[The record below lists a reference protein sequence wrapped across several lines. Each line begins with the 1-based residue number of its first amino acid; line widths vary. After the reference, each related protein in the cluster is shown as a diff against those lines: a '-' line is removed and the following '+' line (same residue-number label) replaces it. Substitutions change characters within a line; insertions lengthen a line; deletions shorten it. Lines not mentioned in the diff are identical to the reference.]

1 MGCGKSKDVS
11 KKIYGTLWDCST
23 IKYLLLAILP
33 STDLLFLLLARWKSS
48 ESCLKFLLRRK
59 IAMKNLLMKKFY
71 DSTVESLRLT
81 PTSID
86 IAQVSCHICGA
97 LRDLVPFV
105 QFKKCEKYP
114 WRSVNFS
121 TFLHGCFSCF
131 SNCTNGIKSRN
142 APHLSALCPAISTL
156 ENSNPGNDR
165 FILYNCY
172 AVLVKF

>member
-1 MGCGKSKDVS
+1 MRLQYYQIPFACNITLNGSFIPASCKMKELW
-11 KKIYGTLWDCST
+11 KLLKIFT
-23 IKYLLLAILP
+23 
-33 STDLLFLLLARWKSS
+33 S
-48 ESCLKFLLRRK
+48 E
-59 IAMKNLLMKKFY
+59 KNLLMKKFY

-131 SNCTNGIKSRN
+131 SNCTNGTKSRN